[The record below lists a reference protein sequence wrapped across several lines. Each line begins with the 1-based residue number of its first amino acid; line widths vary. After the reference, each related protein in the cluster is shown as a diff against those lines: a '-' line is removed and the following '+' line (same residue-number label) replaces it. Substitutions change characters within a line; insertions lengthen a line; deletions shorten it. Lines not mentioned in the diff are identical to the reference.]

1 MTSAYPKAQLDR
13 IDAAAC
19 EWVVQLKA
27 MVGLCRNLRSEM
39 NLSPAERV
47 PLLTL
52 GGADFITQATPLLKS
67 LAKLS
72 DVQLFND
79 AAPFA
84 DATRNAPVAVHGEV
98 RLALLV
104 EVDVAAE
111 TQRLAKEIERL
122 KGEIAK
128 AHAKLTNESFVARA
142 KPAVVEQERKRVAEF
157 TATLAQL
164 QDQAGRLAQT
174 P

>member
-1 MTSAYPKAQLDR
+1 
-13 IDAAAC
+13 
-19 EWVVQLKA
+19 

-47 PLLTL
+47 PLLTR
-52 GGADFITQATPLLKS
+52 GDAGFVTQATPLLKA

-72 DVQLFND
+72 EVQVFED
-79 AAPFA
+79 DAPFA
-84 DATRNAPVAVHGEV
+84 DATRNAPVAVHGDV

-122 KGEIAK
+122 KGEITK
-128 AHAKLTNESFVARA
+128 AHAKLENESFVARA
-142 KPAVVEQERKRVAEF
+142 KPAVVDQERKRVAEF